1 MIETSAPVSSRSHP
15 GTLAPDLLR
24 GAEEIA
30 AFLYGSGRERR
41 KVYHLVE
48 TARLPHFR
56 LGNLVCARR
65 TTLMAWI
72 EEQESR
78 GRPASRTAPES

>member
-1 MIETSAPVSSRSHP
+1 MTEIDPPTPSRSHP

-41 KVYHLVE
+41 NVYHLVE
-48 TARLPHFR
+48 TASLPHFR

-65 TTLMAWI
+65 TTLLAWI
-72 EEQESR
+72 ENQER
-78 GRPASRTAPES
+78 QGAGTREERQPR

>member
-1 MIETSAPVSSRSHP
+1 MIETGSSAPPRSHP
-15 GTLAPDLLR
+15 GTLR

-30 AFLYGSGRERR
+30 AFLYGSGHERR

-72 EEQESR
+72 EDQETC
-78 GRPASRTAPES
+78 GRPGPRVEPGR

>member
-1 MIETSAPVSSRSHP
+1 MIETGSATPSRAQAS
-15 GTLAPDLLR
+15 TLAPDLLR

-48 TARLPHFR
+48 TDSLPHFR
-56 LGNLVCARR
+56 LGSLVCARR
-65 TTLMAWI
+65 TTLLAWI
-72 EEQESR
+72 EDQERQSQRGSTEQR
-78 GRPASRTAPES
+78 DR

>member
-1 MIETSAPVSSRSHP
+1 MIETDSLPPSRTHP

-41 KVYHLVE
+41 KVYHPVE

-56 LGNLVCARR
+56 PGNLVRARR

-72 EEQESR
+72 EDQESR
-78 GRPASRTAPES
+78 GRPDPRTEPGR